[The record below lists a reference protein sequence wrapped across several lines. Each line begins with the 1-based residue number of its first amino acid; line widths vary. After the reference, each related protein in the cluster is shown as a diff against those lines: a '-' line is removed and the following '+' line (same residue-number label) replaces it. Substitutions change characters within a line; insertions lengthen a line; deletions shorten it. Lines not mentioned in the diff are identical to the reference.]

1 MIASIEE
8 DTRAMETQENE
19 KAAEEGDSNTRESA
33 VAQQPTPN
41 RKRKA
46 ESEMFDEFV
55 DVGGNALGDT
65 TANATVTPT
74 EPMIVNDIVKTKAY
88 SHRAM

>member
-1 MIASIEE
+1 MH
-8 DTRAMETQENE
+8 TQEHE
-19 KAAEEGDSNTRESA
+19 KIDEEMNSNTRESA

-55 DVGGNALGDT
+55 DVGGNAPGDT
-65 TANATVTPT
+65 TYNGERDGDAN
-74 EPMIVNDIVKTKAY
+74 
-88 SHRAM
+88 RAHDRRRHCQDEGVQSPRYVRHKKP